1 MTTTSFY
8 DHFHENN
15 DEIQYRVIHENSFTY
30 YHTISLVDQYFINP
44 GTILDVGCG
53 VGTIDFY
60 LSKSHKKIFGVDIS
74 KLAIAQAKKSKKALG
89 IRNVEFIVADITKS
103 WLNNTKYDYLICSE
117 VLEHVLN
124 DEELITHLYSK
135 LKDGGVAIFS
145 VPSKNAPLF
154 KMGLLKDF
162 DKKVGHVRRY
172 SVTEIEGKL
181 HKYGFISLET
191 RRTESVLRNS
201 LYTFKSLGI
210 LIKLLRHK
218 FVIRLFMSI
227 DYVFVKLFGESDIYV
242 VVRK

>member
-1 MTTTSFY
+1 MSATSFY
-8 DHFHENN
+8 DYFHKKN
-15 DEIQYRVIHENSFTY
+15 DEIQYRIISRNSFTY
-30 YHTISLVDQYFINP
+30 YHTISLVDQYFVNS
-44 GTILDVGCG
+44 GTVLDVGCG
-53 VGTIDFY
+53 VGTIDFF
-60 LSKSHKKIFGVDIS
+60 LSKGHKKIIGVDIS
-74 KLAIAQAKKSKKALG
+74 KLAIDQARKSKDALG
-89 IRNVEFIVADITKS
+89 IKNVEFIQADITKS
-103 WLNNTKYDYLICSE
+103 WLKNSKYDYLICSE

-124 DEELITHLYSK
+124 DEELIKNLYSK

-154 KMGLLKDF
+154 KMGLLEDF

-181 HKYGFISLET
+181 IKHGFITLET

-218 FVIRLFMSI
+218 LVIRLFISLDNI
-227 DYVFVKLFGESDIYV
+227 FVKLFGESDIYV